1 MKQLGTYDLIKLV
14 IIKSGNKNSTNKD
27 DPLFNLFVCVCGGG
41 RYFLLPTALT
51 YKQIKIRRVYPLLYD
66 ALSLRIV
73 RERIYKSNF
82 N

>member
-14 IIKSGNKNSTNKD
+14 IIKSGLKNSTNKD
-27 DPLFNLFVCVCGGG
+27 DLLFNLFFFFGGW
-41 RYFLLPTALT
+41 YFLLPTALT